1 VLLGDA
7 DEATVGALADALLE
21 VLPGRRAVVVAS
33 SDLSHYPTY
42 NDALVVDG
50 ATLAAIETG
59 DPARVRQT
67 IEPLM
72 TADFPNLVT
81 CACGKGAILVTMQV
95 AAGLGADTV
104 TVLHYANSGNVSGDH
119 SQVVGY
125 GAVMLW
131 RYEPPDL
138 TEARRE
144 ELLALA
150 RTTIEEYM
158 ETGHVPNYETDD
170 PVLARR
176 SGVFVTLRQGG
187 NPSTGLRAN
196 LHGCIGHTRAD
207 QPLYQVVQQMAVA
220 AATGDPRFPPL
231 TTEELS
237 NITVEISVLSPFRR
251 VTDVEQVQ
259 VGTHGLMIFQDGRQ
273 GLLLP
278 QVPVEQGWGREEF
291 LEDLCLKAGLPEG
304 CWQEGANLYGFTA
317 VVFGS
322 E

>member
-1 VLLGDA
+1 M
-7 DEATVGALADALLE
+7 T
-21 VLPGRRAVVVAS
+21 VLPGRRAVVIAS

-42 NDALVVDG
+42 DDALVVDG

-59 DPARVRQT
+59 DPARVQET
-67 IEPLM
+67 IDGLM
-72 TADFPNLVT
+72 IADFPNLVT
-81 CACGKGAILVTMQV
+81 CACGEAAILVTMQV
-95 AAGLGADTV
+95 AQGLGADTV
-104 TVLHYANSGNVSGDH
+104 TVLRYANSANVSGDH

-131 RYEPPDL
+131 QYEPPDL

-150 RTTIEEYM
+150 RTTIAEYL
-158 ETGHVPNYETDD
+158 ETGETPDYETGN
-170 PVLARR
+170 PALTRR
-176 SGVFVTLRQGG
+176 SGAFVTLKEHDE
-187 NPSTGLRAN
+187 LR
-196 LHGCIGHTRAD
+196 GCIGHTQAD
-207 QPLYQVVQQMAVA
+207 RPLYQVVQQMAVA

-251 VTDVEQVQ
+251 TTDVEQVQ

-291 LEDLCLKAGLPEG
+291 LENLCLKAGLAPD
-304 CWQEGANLYGFTA
+304 CWTGRPTLYAFTA
-317 VVFGS
+317 VVFG